1 MPRQDTTVAEKT
13 QSHTVTDPKT
23 DAAALEKLITARIG
37 LLLRAPFFGNLA
49 TRLRLTN
56 ADEWCGTA
64 ATDGRNFWYNSEF
77 INRLSLRECEF
88 LFGHEV
94 LHVVYDH
101 IGRRQDRDPM
111 LSNIAADYCVNQDLL
126 DHKIGERI
134 TKVPILHNAKYR
146 GMSFEE
152 VYDDLF
158 ANARKIKVSDLL
170 KQVLDEHL
178 ETNNDD
184 NEDHDRSGRP
194 KLDPQDIRDIRDEIK
209 DAVLQAA
216 QAAGTDNLPLGISRL
231 IRDITNPVIN
241 WREMLLQQIQ
251 SLVKFDYSWQKPSRR
266 SWHCDAVLPGQ
277 RPGHQ
282 IDVCV
287 AIDASGSISNVDLQD
302 FFSEIQGIMDAF
314 DEYKIRVWSFDTK
327 VYNVQE
333 FTSDDDKSITDYEP
347 KGGGGTDFM
356 SNWTYMKQ
364 QGLEPKKLIVFTDG
378 CTYDSWGDPN
388 YCDTVWIIKGN
399 PKAQPPFGVHSH
411 YEQEKRSQT

>member
-184 NEDHDRSGRP
+184 NEDHDRSGKP
-194 KLDPQDIRDIRDEIK
+194 KLGPQDIRDIRDEIK

-302 FFSEIQGIMDAF
+302 YKASWMHLMSIKSESGVLTPESTMFKSSPAMMINRSLIM
-314 DEYKIRVWSFDTK
+314 
-327 VYNVQE
+327 
-333 FTSDDDKSITDYEP
+333 
-347 KGGGGTDFM
+347 
-356 SNWTYMKQ
+356 
-364 QGLEPKKLIVFTDG
+364 
-378 CTYDSWGDPN
+378 
-388 YCDTVWIIKGN
+388 N
-399 PKAQPPFGVHSH
+399 PKAVAAQISCPIGH
-411 YEQEKRSQT
+411 T